1 MAVKTWILPTVLA
14 KKGSAGQTL
23 NRLLGVRDTIY
34 GPFKGQACSQGWSD
48 FPKPWVGLQLLGV
61 KICLIHTHTE
71 TLKNNGGKSSLVAR
85 IQCFHCRGPR
95 SIPGWETIPHTT
107 RIQIMD
113 TGKVEPSILFRSSL
127 NCWNWEPDIRN
138 KPPKIDPE
146 RHFLLRA
153 SSHGIS
159 M

>member
-1 MAVKTWILPTVLA
+1 MAVVIRREFCPLCWPKKAVLDKTWTFI
-14 KKGSAGQTL
+14 
-23 NRLLGVRDTIY
+23 NRIPDTKNLLEAY
-34 GPFKGQACSQGWSD
+34 SWSD
-48 FPKPWVGLQLLGV
+48 FPKPWVGLQLLRV
-61 KICLIHTHTE
+61 KICFIHTHTE
-71 TLKNNGGKSSLVAR
+71 TLKNNGGRSCLVAK

-95 SIPGWETIPHTT
+95 SVSGWETIPHTAK
-107 RIQIMD
+107 IQIIMH